1 LSDIYSL
8 FSQSISLCDVIID
21 NITDR
26 ILLLSVEKVNIIEK
40 FLFNFL
46 YFDYFIYYIYQK
58 TVTLLFIF
66 RQNFSQEGS

>member
-1 LSDIYSL
+1 MIFIHY

-40 FLFNFL
+40 FLFIFL

>member
-1 LSDIYSL
+1 VIFIHY

>member
-1 LSDIYSL
+1 MIFIHY

>member
-1 LSDIYSL
+1 MIFIHY

-26 ILLLSVEKVNIIEK
+26 ILLLPVEKVNIIEK

>member
-1 LSDIYSL
+1 MIFIHY
-8 FSQSISLCDVIID
+8 FSQSISICDVIID

>member
-1 LSDIYSL
+1 MIFIHY

-26 ILLLSVEKVNIIEK
+26 ILLLSVEKINIIEK